1 MIFNYR
7 AINSQGAYQ
16 EGQFEG
22 GSKEELMEMLRGN
35 NLIPVEI
42 NQDITAGRT
51 VKKGAGK
58 FKTKDLSIFCRQ
70 FATMLQAGIGI
81 VKCLDILEKQSTHQG
96 LKQACGEMMTSV
108 QKGNLLSNAMAEH
121 KNLFP
126 QLLIQ
131 MVVAGE
137 ASGNLDVVMDRL
149 AMTYEK
155 EAKIENKMGTAMIY
169 PIVLLVVMMVV
180 VTFILIVVMPKFVG
194 VFEANNQE
202 LPWST
207 MFLLGASDFLVERWY
222 IVLGVIVVIIVLIK
236 QALSKDEGRR
246 AFDSFKLKAPLI
258 GPQFKM
264 IVTSRFTRTLA
275 TLLSSG
281 IGLLEAISIVGRV
294 VGNKEVEHRLSDAS
308 EDIKKGVALSRAISD
323 VDVFPPMV
331 VSMLKIGEESGSL
344 DTVLE
349 KTADYY
355 DEELDTAIQRLVG
368 LMEPAMIAFLG
379 VVVAFI
385 VISIALPM
393 FGMYSMY

>member
-7 AINSQGAYQ
+7 AVNAQGAYQ

-22 GSKEELMEMLRGN
+22 GSREELMEMLRGN

-51 VKKGAGK
+51 VKRGSGK

-96 LKQACGEMMTSV
+96 LKNACGEMMTSV

-121 KNLFP
+121 RELFP

-155 EAKIENKMGTAMIY
+155 EAKIENKMGTAMTY
-169 PIVLLVVMMVV
+169 PIVLLVTLVIITAVILVFVLPKFTAMFEQSGQDLPVP
-180 VTFILIVVMPKFVG
+180 TKILIGM
-194 VFEANNQE
+194 
-202 LPWST
+202 
-207 MFLLGASDFLVERWY
+207 SDFLIERWY
-222 IVLGVIVVIIVLIK
+222 IVLIAIVVIIILIK
-236 QALSKDEGRR
+236 QTLSRDEGQRV
-246 AFDSFKLKAPLI
+246 FDGFKIKAPII
-258 GPQFKM
+258 GEQFRM

-294 VGNKEVEHRLSDAS
+294 VGNKEVEHRLDNAS
-308 EDIKKGVALSRAISD
+308 EDIKKGIALSRAIND

-331 VSMLKIGEESGSL
+331 VSMIKIGEESGSL

-368 LMEPAMIAFLG
+368 LMEPAMILVMG
-379 VVVAFI
+379 VVVAFV